1 MFWEEHLP
9 SSLLHLL
16 PTFAV
21 RVFALHLFF
30 FPSCLVN
37 SPSVKKL
44 WSVPDIPSN
53 LKSQHRVKRASVRQR
68 KTLCTNIRPQHRR
81 RDSVLKAT
89 ICLTKKKKK
98 GEPNKL
104 KLLLALKWVCKTW
117 MKHRSKKQLNL
128 FTYFAAFTLVT
139 WKDFFGFS
147 CTGWIKV
154 TKMLLPVNIG
164 REPQIAA

>member
-1 MFWEEHLP
+1 MLRG
-9 SSLLHLL
+9 LL
-16 PTFAV
+16 PLAHKCCLLILLTGYWFFCACV
-21 RVFALHLFF
+21 CVFLYFFIVSSCCVLGRTSPEQPLTLASHICGQSFCTSSFF

-81 RDSVLKAT
+81 RDTVLKAT

-98 GEPNKL
+98 GRTKQI
-104 KLLLALKWVCKTW
+104 KALIS
-117 MKHRSKKQLNL
+117 SKMSL
-128 FTYFAAFTLVT
+128 
-139 WKDFFGFS
+139 
-147 CTGWIKV
+147 
-154 TKMLLPVNIG
+154 
-164 REPQIAA
+164 